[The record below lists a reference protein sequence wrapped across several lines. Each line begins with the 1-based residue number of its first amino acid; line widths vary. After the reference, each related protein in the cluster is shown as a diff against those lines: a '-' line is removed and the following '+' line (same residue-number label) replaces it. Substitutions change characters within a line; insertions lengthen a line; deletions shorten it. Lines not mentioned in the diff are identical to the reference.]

1 MAGCNLAQTFLEAIR
16 AMLELGWEK
25 DSDALR
31 LQCSFSLEIMEWQ
44 NPPISS

>member
-1 MAGCNLAQTFLEAIR
+1 MAGGDLAQLLEAIR
-16 AMLELGWEK
+16 VLLELGWGK

-31 LQCSFSLEIMEWQ
+31 LQCSFSLEIMGWQ